1 MESDCGERWRASD
14 SVGAA
19 LVLLVA
25 GGWWIA
31 VSLVTGIFSVAL
43 LATRPGRPTD
53 AGDEL

>member
-1 MESDCGERWRASD
+1 MESDCGDRWRASD
-14 SVGAA
+14 SVGSA

-43 LATRPGRPTD
+43 LATRPGRSTD
-53 AGDEL
+53 AGEEL